1 MQEDNAEC
9 LQEEPKTSAGVIL
22 NAVQNDA
29 YLRMGQLADWK
40 GRIIPVPSKEY
51 NVMKEVTMGLM
62 DPTIRGWKNT
72 ASPSH
77 GKHGLWEETQV
88 SGDQRFL

>member
-40 GRIIPVPSKEY
+40 GRIMPVPSKEY
-51 NVMKEVTMGLM
+51 NVMKEVTRRLM
-62 DPTIRGWKNT
+62 DPTIRGWNNH
-72 ASPSH
+72 SEP
-77 GKHGLWEETQV
+77 
-88 SGDQRFL
+88 